1 ARNAGDSP
9 SAPVPA
15 RQEASPA
22 LLSLEENERA
32 HIAKALRLCGGKL
45 SGPGGAADVL
55 GVPRSTLQYRIRKL
69 GISQVE

>member
-1 ARNAGDSP
+1 M
-9 SAPVPA
+9 
-15 RQEASPA
+15 
-22 LLSLEENERA
+22 
-32 HIAKALRLCGGKL
+32 